1 MSFFNKLKQGVS
13 DAGAKAKTMMEMNKL
28 RQQVSNKQQDI
39 NTLYQKMGQHLY
51 KQYEEQQL
59 AIDEEIMASCADI
72 LRIDQEIAELEV
84 EIRALNGEKKCVCG
98 QVVPIET
105 RFCSACGHQFPEL
118 PKPVEPSVEAGVV
131 EQEPVP
137 EEEEIKEVVATKE
150 GVEIKDVE
158 EMITED
164 MKAEEMPEVEI
175 IEPQPIAC
183 PACNQPIKAGAK
195 FCGHCGHAL

>member
-1 MSFFNKLKQGVS
+1 MSFFNKLKQGMS
-13 DAGAKAKTMMEMNKL
+13 DAGAKAKTMMEVNKL
-28 RQQVSNKQQDI
+28 RQQVSSKQQDI

-59 AIDEEIMASCADI
+59 AIDEEILASCADI

-84 EIRALNGEKKCVCG
+84 EIRALNGEKKCICG

-105 RFCSACGHQFPEL
+105 RFCPACGHQFPEL
-118 PKPVEPSVEAGVV
+118 PKPIEPSVDAEVV
-131 EQEPVP
+131 EQEPIP
-137 EEEEIKEVVATKE
+137 EEGEIKVEVVTKE
-150 GVEIKDVE
+150 GVEIKEAE

-175 IEPQPIAC
+175 IEPQPIVC